1 MYWRRSLTL
10 QGCSRRL
17 TSTIRLPGPS
27 ICSRQLAARANDE
40 FPDWSRKPPAP
51 DSENPDYLPDFK
63 IPKPVRPA
71 DEPTPKKIAR
81 LIYSSRKRGIL
92 ETDLLLST
100 FAGEKLAQLPRQ
112 ELDEYDDLLEEND
125 WDIYYWITGT
135 EGKIPPKRVQEMKV
149 FPKLVE
155 HAKNKG
161 KKILRM
167 PELSK

>member
-1 MYWRRSLTL
+1 
-10 QGCSRRL
+10 
-17 TSTIRLPGPS
+17 
-27 ICSRQLAARANDE
+27 
-40 FPDWSRKPPAP
+40 
-51 DSENPDYLPDFK
+51 
-63 IPKPVRPA
+63 

-167 PELSK
+167 PEL